1 MDAASHRHKQRVAL
15 SSLLAAVGLTA
26 FKMVVGLLTGSLGI
40 LAEAAH
46 SGLDLA
52 AAGATWFAVRMAARP
67 ADEQHLYGHGKVE
80 NLSALFEAALLVAT
94 CAWIVWAALGRLI
107 YGGVEVRVTAW
118 SYIAMAT
125 SIMVDASR
133 SRALG
138 RAARAYN
145 SQALEADALHFKTDI
160 WSSAVVIVG
169 LICVRAGQTFPAA
182 AWLRNADAVAAI
194 GVAGIALLITVRL
207 GVRTVMALLDT
218 APMGMGEQIARA
230 AESVPG
236 VMDCHRVRLRYSGS
250 QLFVDAHVLLDGEQT
265 LRRAHAITEDVEIA
279 IRRLAPE
286 ADVTVHPEP
295 PETGRL

>member
-1 MDAASHRHKQRVAL
+1 MW
-15 SSLLAAVGLTA
+15 AAVG
-26 FKMVVGLLTGSLGI
+26 
-40 LAEAAH
+40 
-46 SGLDLA
+46 
-52 AAGATWFAVRMAARP
+52 R
-67 ADEQHLYGHGKVE
+67 
-80 NLSALFEAALLVAT
+80 LVH
-94 CAWIVWAALGRLI
+94 
-107 YGGVEVRVTAW
+107 GGVEVEVNAW
-118 SYIAMAT
+118 SFLVMAT
-125 SIMVDASR
+125 SIVVDASR
-133 SRALG
+133 SRALE

-145 SQALEADALHFKTDI
+145 SQALEADALHFRTDI

-194 GVAGIALLITVRL
+194 GVAAIAALVTARL

-218 APMGMGEQIARA
+218 APTGMGEEIARA

-236 VMDCHRVRLRYSGS
+236 VIDCHHVRLRYSGS

-265 LRRAHAITEDVEIA
+265 LRCAHAITDDVESA

-295 PETGRL
+295 PEAGRP